1 MSTLFD
7 IFHTI
12 QTSLFPW
19 LEETLDPLTKKE
31 RQFVQVISLLDLHAH
46 MKPYRWQGK
55 GRKRKD
61 RMSIAKAFIAKAV
74 YNFETTDIL
83 IESLHGCKNLRRLCG
98 WEYRFNIP
106 SSSTFSRGFAE
117 FSKGRLMQTIHEA
130 MIKRYYGDKLAGHI
144 SRDSTAIVAREKP
157 AKKKARPHLPKR
169 KPGRPKKGTKVV
181 PRPPRRMDI
190 QATRTLAENLHDLP
204 GECDVGSKKNSKGY
218 IETWTGYKLHMDC
231 IDGDIPVSAILTS
244 ASLHDSQAAI
254 PLAQMSRE
262 RITNL
267 YDLMDSAY
275 DAWQIYHFSNRLGH
289 KPIIDH
295 NPRRGKKRY
304 MDPPTRKRF
313 GQRSSVERVNGCLKD
328 SHGGRNVRVKGA
340 AKVMT
345 HLMFGIIVITV
356 NQLFRLLL

>member
-19 LEETLDPLTKKE
+19 LEETLDPLPKKE
-31 RQFVQVISLLDLHAH
+31 RQFVQVLSLMDLPRH
-46 MKPYRWQGK
+46 MAPYRWQGK

-83 IESLHGCKNLRRLCG
+83 MESLHGCKNLRRLCG
-98 WEYRFNIP
+98 WEYRWNVP
-106 SSSTFSRGFAE
+106 SGATFSRAFAE
-117 FSKGRLMQTIHEA
+117 FSNGNLTGTVHAA
-130 MIKRYYGDKLAGHI
+130 MVKRHWGDKLAGHV
-144 SRDSTAIVAREKP
+144 SRDSTAIEAREKP
-157 AKKKARPHLPKR
+157 VKKKPTVKPPKR
-169 KPGRPKKGTKVV
+169 KPGRPKKGEIVP
-181 PRPPRRMDI
+181 PRPPKRLDL
-190 QATRTLAENLHDLP
+190 QPTRTLEENLLDLP
-204 GECDVGSKKNSKGY
+204 GECDVGARKNSKGY
-218 IETWTGYKLHMDC
+218 KESWIGYKLHVDC
-231 IDGDIPVSAILTS
+231 IDGDIPVSTILTS

-262 RITNL
+262 RLTNL

-275 DAWQIYHFSNRLGH
+275 DAPQIHRFSEGLGH

-304 MDPPTRKRF
+304 MDPPTHKRF
-313 GQRSSVERVNGCLKD
+313 GQRSSVERVNAYLKD
-328 SHGGRNVRVKGA
+328 NHGGRNVRVKGA

-345 HLMFGIIVITV
+345 HLMFGIIVITAT
-356 NQLFRLLL
+356 QLFRLLV